1 MIGAGRLRQLAGLI
15 QEGRKHLFYS
25 WPEWLRLREEVLA
38 LDYYECQRCKARGRY
53 SRAVLVHHVKHLEER
68 PDLALSIRD
77 PDTGERQLISVCRQ
91 CHDELHPEALRK
103 FPNRRRP
110 LTAERWD

>member
-25 WPEWLRLREEVLA
+25 WPEWLRLREEVLD
-38 LDYYECQRCKARGRY
+38 LDHHECQRCKARGRY

-77 PDTGERQLISVCRQ
+77 PDTGERQLMSVCRQ

-103 FPNRRRP
+103 FSNRRRP